1 MNILWTESYHNI
13 IHVGGR
19 GRGTPGGGR
28 GRGGPDRPP
37 SSTLMVFNLN
47 FDTEPYT
54 LEEIFKGCNDVYLP
68 KNRET
73 GEKRG
78 WVINSVVLLT

>member
-1 MNILWTESYHNI
+1 MA
-13 IHVGGR
+13 
-19 GRGTPGGGR
+19 
-28 GRGGPDRPP
+28 
-37 SSTLMVFNLN
+37 FNLS

-54 LEEIFKGCNDVYLP
+54 LEEIFRGCNDVYLP

-78 WVINSVVLLT
+78 

>member
-1 MNILWTESYHNI
+1 MLWCCYLAGGR
-13 IHVGGR
+13 GGR
-19 GRGTPGGGR
+19 GRGRGGGGR
-28 GRGGPDRPP
+28 GGGTP
-37 SSTLMVFNLN
+37 SSTLMAFNLS

-54 LEEIFKGCNDVYLP
+54 LQEIFEGANDVYLP

-78 WVINSVVLLT
+78 